1 MYSLHCLKLKN
12 LFFFPD
18 FDYGFW
24 KRKKAFNASENS
36 VHDSYGKLISTNLNV
51 VPVNPLSERNL
62 SRTSMSLP
70 IALVFYQG
78 LIYTVAILSRETEKS
93 SNEAP
98 SKGR

>member
-12 LFFFPD
+12 LFFFSR
-18 FDYGFW
+18 FRLW
-24 KRKKAFNASENS
+24 LLETKKAFNASENS

-51 VPVNPLSERNL
+51 VPVNPLSESNL

-93 SNEAP
+93 SYETP